1 MKKRLLCVLIA
12 LTMLC
17 GMVPFS
23 AFADVVIVTRNI
35 NYVQVDGLDMPVVGE
50 LPDREVELIEGSGYI
65 VGAPE
70 TFANS
75 YINGIA
81 WYDVTTDEYMA
92 EGEVFVAGHEY
103 YPMIGLQ
110 AKAGYQ
116 FVSSSAITGKTNL
129 CDTIHAGGFLNV
141 AESQYITVYLGTM
154 DGYVV
159 SEASAQKC
167 HQYRILP
174 CL

>member
-50 LPDREVELIEGSGYI
+50 LPDREVELIEGSGYT
-65 VGAPE
+65 VDAPE

-75 YINGIA
+75 FIGGVA

-92 EGEVFVAGHEY
+92 EGEVFVAN
-103 YPMIGLQ
+103 PVDAII
-110 AKAGYQ
+110 AYQ
-116 FVSSSAITGKTNL
+116 QDFIRSPSR
-129 CDTIHAGGFLNV
+129 
-141 AESQYITVYLGTM
+141 
-154 DGYVV
+154 
-159 SEASAQKC
+159 SEFWRKE
-167 HQYRILP
+167 REK
-174 CL
+174 